1 MLAIL
6 FGTFLSG
13 GARSISRL
21 SRASYHLR
29 GRGFLSGILV
39 ASDSEISATE
49 ASGVAPRPRFPG
61 SQRPLACGLPVTEA
75 CTLCRRLGLA
85 RPQMR
90 RLMRRPA
97 RGPAGRRPRLR
108 TGTVAAGVLCTRS
121 SHWRQCQPA
130 GPGRARAPS
139 LTARTH
145 AARTRASTHVARTRT
160 RTQTGAGIQGCLGP
174 RAMAMCVL
182 CAHGSSTVA
191 RTTRAHAGPHDA
203 EATRPHA
210 ARYHAVDGRHANL
223 VCTRNWVMQRT
234 AFNAH
239 KAGSVEE

>member
-29 GRGFLSGILV
+29 GR
-39 ASDSEISATE
+39 
-49 ASGVAPRPRFPG
+49 RFPQWDT
-61 SQRPLACGLPVTEA
+61 SRQRLGDQRDGGQRGCSSAEVPGLPA
-75 CTLCRRLGLA
+75 SLGLRPARHRGTLCRRLGLA

-203 EATRPHA
+203 EATRPDA
-210 ARYHAVDGRHANL
+210 ARYHAVDGRHANP